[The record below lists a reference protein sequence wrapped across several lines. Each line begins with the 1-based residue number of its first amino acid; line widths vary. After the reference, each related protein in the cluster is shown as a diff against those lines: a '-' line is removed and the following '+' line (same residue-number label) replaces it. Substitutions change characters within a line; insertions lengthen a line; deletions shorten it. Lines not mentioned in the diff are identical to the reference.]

1 MTNLSASSLETL
13 SELYHAYLG
22 WSPEKAAGESV
33 LFAYRGD
40 ITQHR
45 IDNLLKLTE
54 VAVLDSGSKRKV
66 MKRVCSIFIETFQN
80 ISIHGAKDS
89 VGKGSAFLV
98 LLGNKDSFRLVT
110 GNLVLMQDAN
120 LLAYRID
127 QLNALNTAELRK
139 LYIETLCNQ
148 NYSYKGGAGL
158 GLLTVAKKSSGPIRY
173 SVTQLDEQYAYFVN
187 EVIVDGERD

>member
-1 MTNLSASSLETL
+1 MTDLSASSLETL

-22 WSPEKAAGESV
+22 WSSEKAAGEKV
-33 LFAYRGD
+33 LFAYHGD

-54 VAVLDSGSKRKV
+54 TAVLDSGAKRKV
-66 MKRVCSIFIETFQN
+66 MKRVCSIFIESFQN
-80 ISIHGAKDS
+80 ISIHGAKDAK
-89 VGKGSAFLV
+89 GRGSAFLV
-98 LLGNKDSFRLVT
+98 LLGNNDRFRLIT

-127 QLNALNTAELRK
+127 QLNALNSAELRK

-158 GLLTVAKKSSGPIRY
+158 GLLTVAKKSSSPIAY
-173 SVTQLDEQYAYFVN
+173 KVAQLDETYGFFVN
-187 EVIVDGERD
+187 EVTVNGEEA

>member
-1 MTNLSASSLETL
+1 MTDLSASSLETL

-22 WSPEKAAGESV
+22 WSSEKAAGETV
-33 LFAYRGD
+33 LFAYHGD

-54 VAVLDSGSKRKV
+54 TAVLDSGAKRKV
-66 MKRVCSIFIETFQN
+66 MKRVCSIFIESFQN
-80 ISIHGAKDS
+80 ISIHGAKDTK
-89 VGKGSAFLV
+89 GRGSAFLV
-98 LLGNKDSFRLVT
+98 LLGNKDRFRLVT

-127 QLNALNTAELRK
+127 QLNALNSAELRK
-139 LYIETLCNQ
+139 LYIETLCNH

-158 GLLTVAKKSSGPIRY
+158 GLLTVAKKSSSPIVY
-173 SVTQLDEQYAYFVN
+173 KVAQLDNTYGFFVN
-187 EVIVDGERD
+187 EVTVNGEEA